1 MRLTVYTTLSTD
13 IRWLEAMDVGE
24 VLKPRARCIKVL
36 FPTPALP
43 ITAIFISDIPLLDW
57 GCK

>member
-1 MRLTVYTTLSTD
+1 
-13 IRWLEAMDVGE
+13 MDVGE

-43 ITAIFISDIPLLDW
+43 ITAIFISDIPLLD
-57 GCK
+57 